1 MGTAEK
7 KKTVRFVSTLLLLL
21 AISTVSHGH
30 RRRYTTITMTLVSTL
45 TTTTT
50 KTTNTVCASVSSTD
64 SSVPVTACRRRRQ
77 YWIDVPLYIALD
89 EDVDDQL
96 SQFFIHPT
104 APLQVETTAEPWFKT
119 DDDDSDPIQIDNPPV
134 NLMPSQSVEPSW
146 FYSDVDEFE
155 PQMIGRFAGRLGYR
169 RRRRKTV
176 IVTWTKMT
184 TSTKTETTYTS
195 TKTFAISGCTPSS
208 LPYNYCS

>member
-1 MGTAEK
+1 MRTAEK
-7 KKTVRFVSTLLLLL
+7 MVRLVSTLLLWL

-30 RRRYTTITMTLVSTL
+30 RRKYTTITMTLVSTL

-50 KTTNTVCASVSSTD
+50 KATNSVCASVSSTD

-77 YWIDVPLYIALD
+77 HWIDIPLYIALD

-104 APLQVETTAEPWFKT
+104 APLQVEPTAEPWGWFKT
-119 DDDDSDPIQIDNPPV
+119 DDELDSIQIDNPPV
-134 NLMPSQSVEPSW
+134 NPSHSIEPSW
-146 FYSDVDEFE
+146 FYSDEDEFE
-155 PQMIGRFAGRLGYR
+155 PQIIGRLAGRLGYR

-176 IVTWTKMT
+176 IVTSTKMT